1 MARVVITLKIMPKSP
16 DVDLDDLSKKALKKI
31 KNFAGNTETK
41 IQKES
46 IGFGL
51 NALKILFVAD
61 ESKSNLDPLENSI
74 RNIKGVNSAEVTDV
88 RRAIG

>member
-1 MARVVITLKIMPKSP
+1 MAKVVVTLKIMPESP
-16 DVDLDDLSKKALKKI
+16 DIDLDDLSQEVLKKV

-41 IQKES
+41 VQKES

-51 NALKILFVAD
+51 SALKILFVVD

-74 RNIKGVNSAEVTDV
+74 RDIEGVNSVEVEDV

>member
-1 MARVVITLKIMPKSP
+1 MARVVVSMKVMPESP
-16 DVDLDDLSKKALKKI
+16 DINLDDLTKEILKKV

-41 IQKES
+41 VQKEP

-51 NALKILFVAD
+51 NSLKVQFVLD
-61 ESKSNLDPLENSI
+61 EQKSNLDPLESSI
-74 RNIKGVNSAEVTDV
+74 KNIDGVSSVEIIDV